1 MATASLS
8 DKLKSLGVRIGAR
21 DLPPPRPRKPY
32 PIERVVPGRF
42 QETPHGEVY
51 VVEQRHPL
59 EHQHGCA
66 TLRVT
71 APLHVIAEWAGEPR
85 LADVELDT
93 FAFLDT
99 ETTGLAGGTGTYAFL
114 VGVGRYDGQE
124 FHLAQFFM
132 RDPIEEPALL
142 AALTGFLQ
150 PCQALVTFNG
160 KGFDVPLLNTRYITN
175 GEQSPLA
182 SLAHLDLLPLARRLW
197 RPRLPSRALGYLEE
211 HILGLVRDREDVP
224 GWVIPSLYFGYL
236 RSGDARAM
244 KSVFYHNAVDV
255 LSLAALLS
263 HVAELLDD
271 PFSGAVV
278 HGLDLVAMGRM
289 FENLGRLEKAVQLYE
304 RGLAHDLPQEIYWD
318 TLRRLS
324 LIQKRRGNLSAAVA
338 LWRRAARCGQIY
350 AHVELAKF
358 YEHKQRDHA
367 EAAQWTHA
375 ALALVNAP
383 DFPRHERGRW
393 QDDLEHRLA
402 RLHRKLISLSPSA
415 VTQGVDKTR
424 VIGYTANTPRETAE
438 GSGLPLLS
446 TTH

>member
-1 MATASLS
+1 VATTSLS
-8 DKLKSLGVRIGAR
+8 DKLKSLGVKIGAR

-32 PIERVVPGRF
+32 PIERVVSGCF

-51 VVEQRHPL
+51 VVERRYPL
-59 EHQHGCA
+59 EHRHGCA
-66 TLRVT
+66 TLQIT
-71 APLHVIAEWAGEPR
+71 APLRVIAEWAREPR
-85 LADVELDT
+85 LADAELDT

-114 VGVGRYDGQE
+114 VGVARYDGQE

-142 AALTGFLQ
+142 AALTEFLQ

-160 KGFDVPLLNTRYITN
+160 KGFDVPLLNARYIAN

-211 HILGLVRDREDVP
+211 HILGLIRAQEDVP

-263 HVAELLDD
+263 HVAGLLDD
-271 PFSGAVV
+271 PLSGAVV
-278 HGLDLVAMGRM
+278 HGLDLVAMGRL
-289 FENLGRLEKAVQLYE
+289 FENLGRLEAAVQLYE
-304 RGLAHDLPQEIYWD
+304 CGLSHDLPEEMRWK
-318 TLRRLS
+318 TVRWLS
-324 LIQKRRGNLSAAVA
+324 FVQKRRGNLSSAVA
-338 LWRRAARCGQIY
+338 LWRQAARNGQIY

-358 YEHKQRDHA
+358 YEHKQRDYA
-367 EAAQWTHA
+367 EAARWTHA

-383 DFPRHERGRW
+383 DFPRHECRRW
-393 QDDLEHRLA
+393 LADLEHRLA
-402 RLHRKLISLSPSA
+402 RLHRKLDRNRCDHSDDEI
-415 VTQGVDKTR
+415 
-424 VIGYTANTPRETAE
+424 
-438 GSGLPLLS
+438 
-446 TTH
+446 

>member
-1 MATASLS
+1 MASLS

-21 DLPPPRPRKPY
+21 DLPPPRPRNPY

-51 VVEQRHPL
+51 LVEKRYPL
-59 EHQHGCA
+59 EHRHGCA
-66 TLRVT
+66 TLRIA
-71 APLHVIAEWAGEPR
+71 APLGVIAEWAREPR
-85 LADVELDT
+85 LADAELDT

-114 VGVGRYDGQE
+114 VGVGRCDGQE

-142 AALTGFLQ
+142 AALTEFLQ

-160 KGFDVPLLNTRYITN
+160 KGFDVPLLNARYITN

-182 SLAHLDLLPLARRLW
+182 SIAHLDLLPLARRLW

-211 HILGLVRDREDVP
+211 HILGLIRAQEDVP
-224 GWVIPSLYFGYL
+224 GWVIPGLYFGYL

-244 KSVFYHNAVDV
+244 KSVLYHNAMDV
-255 LSLAALLS
+255 LSLAALLG
-263 HVAELLDD
+263 HVAGLLDD
-271 PFSGAVV
+271 PLNGAVV
-278 HGLDLVAMGRM
+278 HGLDLVAMGKM
-289 FENLGRLEKAVQLYE
+289 FENLGRLEKAAQLYE
-304 RGLAHDLPQEIYWD
+304 RGLSHDLQED
-318 TLRRLS
+318 TRWKTVRWLS
-324 LIQKRRGNLSAAVA
+324 FVQKRRGNLAAAIA
-338 LWRRAARCGQIY
+338 LWREAARSGQIY

-358 YEHKQRDHA
+358 YEHKRRDYA

-383 DFPRHERGRW
+383 NFPRHECGQW
-393 QDDLEHRLA
+393 LADLEHRLA
-402 RLHRKLISLSPSA
+402 RLHRKLGGGKCS
-415 VTQGVDKTR
+415 
-424 VIGYTANTPRETAE
+424 
-438 GSGLPLLS
+438 
-446 TTH
+446 

>member
-1 MATASLS
+1 MATTSLS

-42 QETPHGEVY
+42 QETPRGEVY
-51 VVEQRHPL
+51 LVERRYSL
-59 EHQHGCA
+59 EHRHGCA

-71 APLHVIAEWAGEPR
+71 APLGVIAEWAREPR
-85 LADVELDT
+85 LADAKLDT

-142 AALTGFLQ
+142 AALTEFLQ

-175 GEQSPLA
+175 GAQSPLA

-197 RPRLPSRALGYLEE
+197 RDRLPSRALGYLEE
-211 HILGLVRDREDVP
+211 HILGLVRDQEDVP

-236 RSGDARAM
+236 RSGDARSM

-263 HVAELLDD
+263 HVAGLLDD
-271 PFSGAVV
+271 PLGGAAV
-278 HGLDLVAMGRM
+278 HGLDLVAMGKLH
-289 FENLGRLEKAVQLYE
+289 EDLGNIERAVQLYE
-304 RGLAHDLPQEIYWD
+304 HGLTRDLPEENHWD
-318 TLRRLS
+318 AVRRLS
-324 LIQKRRGNLSAAVA
+324 FAQKRRGNLSAACA
-338 LWRRAARCGQIY
+338 SWREAAGSGQIY

-358 YEHKQRDHA
+358 YEHQQRDYS
-367 EAAQWTHA
+367 EAAQWTQA
-375 ALALVNAP
+375 AIALVNAP
-383 DFPRHERGRW
+383 DFPRHERSRW
-393 QDDLEHRLA
+393 QTDLEHRLA
-402 RLHRKLISLSPSA
+402 RLHRKLDRNRCDHNDDEI
-415 VTQGVDKTR
+415 R
-424 VIGYTANTPRETAE
+424 
-438 GSGLPLLS
+438 
-446 TTH
+446 

>member
-42 QETPHGEVY
+42 QETPRGEVY
-51 VVEQRHPL
+51 VVEERHPL
-59 EHQHGCA
+59 ERQHGCA
-66 TLRVT
+66 TLRIT
-71 APLHVIAEWAGEPR
+71 APLHVIAEWAREPR
-85 LADVELDT
+85 LADAELDT

-142 AALTGFLQ
+142 AALTKFLQ

-160 KGFDVPLLNTRYITN
+160 KGFDAPLLNARYITN

-211 HILGLVRDREDVP
+211 HILGLIRAQEDVP

-236 RSGDARAM
+236 RSDDARAM
-244 KSVFYHNAVDV
+244 KGVFYHNAVDV

-263 HVAELLDD
+263 HVAGLLDD
-271 PFSGAVV
+271 PLSGAVV

-289 FENLGRLEKAVQLYE
+289 FENLGRLEKAARLYE
-304 RGLAHDLPQEIYWD
+304 RGLSHELPEEVYWN
-318 TLRRLS
+318 TVRRLS
-324 LIQKRRGNLSAAVA
+324 FAQKRRGNLSSAVA
-338 LWRRAARCGQIY
+338 LWRQAARNGQIY

-358 YEHKQRDHA
+358 YEHKQRDYA
-367 EAAQWTHA
+367 EAAQWTQVA
-375 ALALVNAP
+375 IALVNAP
-383 DFPRHERGRW
+383 GFPRHERSRW
-393 QDDLEHRLA
+393 LAELEHRLA
-402 RLHRKLISLSPSA
+402 RLHRKLDRNRCDHSDDEI
-415 VTQGVDKTR
+415 
-424 VIGYTANTPRETAE
+424 
-438 GSGLPLLS
+438 
-446 TTH
+446 

>member
-42 QETPHGEVY
+42 QETPRGEVY
-51 VVEQRHPL
+51 VVEERHPL
-59 EHQHGCA
+59 ERQHGCA
-66 TLRVT
+66 TLRIT
-71 APLHVIAEWAGEPR
+71 APLHVIAEWAREPR
-85 LADVELDT
+85 LADAELDT

-142 AALTGFLQ
+142 AALTKFLQ

-160 KGFDVPLLNTRYITN
+160 KGFDAPLLNARYITN

-211 HILGLVRDREDVP
+211 HILGLIRAQEDVP
-224 GWVIPSLYFGYL
+224 GWMIPGLYFGYL

-244 KSVFYHNAVDV
+244 KSVFYHNAIDV

-263 HVAELLDD
+263 HVAGLLDA
-271 PFSGAVV
+271 PLSGAVV

-289 FENLGRLEKAVQLYE
+289 FENLGRLEKAARLYE
-304 RGLAHDLPQEIYWD
+304 RGLSHELPEEVYWN
-318 TLRRLS
+318 TVRRLS
-324 LIQKRRGNLSAAVA
+324 FAQKRRGNLSSAVA
-338 LWRRAARCGQIY
+338 LWREAAHSGHIY

-358 YEHKQRDHA
+358 YEHKQRDYA
-367 EAAQWTHA
+367 EAAQWTQVA
-375 ALALVNAP
+375 IALVNAP
-383 DFPRHERGRW
+383 GFPRHERSRW
-393 QDDLEHRLA
+393 LAELEHRLV
-402 RLHRKLISLSPSA
+402 RLHRKLDRNRCDHSDDEI
-415 VTQGVDKTR
+415 
-424 VIGYTANTPRETAE
+424 
-438 GSGLPLLS
+438 
-446 TTH
+446 